1 MKTCFF
7 NAIIYPEAS
16 KTKKVEGKQVIKLS
30 ENIKNYRQQKCM
42 TQSQLAVV
50 FSVSEQ
56 AVSRWENGNSYPD
69 IALLP
74 AIADYFGITIDEL
87 MGMECYKDDREIE
100 EIIERVRENE
110 RKGLISECIDI
121 LKDAA
126 RKYPTSYE
134 SLNYLV
140 TMLNFENCEDETK
153 RRANSEKAIEI
164 SDRILNECN
173 DKDICDFIYN
183 EKITALQNLGRVD
196 EAVKMALNLPTIW
209 ETSNNR
215 LQYLLTGADRKV
227 HLKNCVIQ
235 FAQAL
240 YCAIENLSDLSFQ
253 DESLTIRDRI
263 NIAKRGLEVLD
274 LCYEGNYGGD
284 NRLMARMN
292 RYIAAMEAL
301 EGNIEDTLVHL
312 EKAAEHAMAFD
323 TLPDEVSLTST
334 LLKGNTYKKSTYLK
348 NYSWT
353 ECKELCDRLP
363 QERYDFVRETERF
376 KAIERK
382 IAEYV
387 VTM

>member
-1 MKTCFF
+1 M
-7 NAIIYPEAS
+7 
-16 KTKKVEGKQVIKLS
+16 IKLS

-134 SLNYLV
+134 ILNYLV

-153 RRANSEKAIEI
+153 QRANSEKAIEI

-215 LQYLLTGADRKV
+215 LQYLLTGADRKE

-240 YCAIENLSDLSFQ
+240 YCTIENLSDLSFQ

-387 VTM
+387 DAM